1 MTTTGH
7 VVYATLYWKDKLRS
21 WHTDQVAT
29 KSGPFTES
37 VNAALVV
44 QRRRIFPSHLVTA
57 THRSKE
63 RAGRAEDA
71 DEVDSRN
78 EPALYHA
85 CQEGAEEVLAFRS
98 KTWAVW
104 KLSPEKQLQEAAVSF
119 Q

>member
-1 MTTTGH
+1 MTTTGR

-21 WHTDQVAT
+21 WHTDQAAT

-37 VNAALVV
+37 VNAALVA

-57 THRSKE
+57 THTEVRKGQ
-63 RAGRAEDA
+63 AGQRR
-71 DEVDSRN
+71 VSIQIQN
-78 EPALYHA
+78 MG
-85 CQEGAEEVLAFRS
+85 C
-98 KTWAVW
+98 VW